1 MTAKQLLHPF
11 KKDVFLNWRRSCA
24 AQYGKYVWPQIIYTG
39 NVQTGNV
46 AVIGVVFEIN
56 LINQDAIYWE
66 SANSLLKINGIPIF
80 YIDSRNIQPQIY
92 LEPPNSE
99 TTDGIQTSKWAET
112 FNSAFCRNDAY
123 DPFQEQQVVSYET
136 FRRATNPRGT
146 RACDLDSIEIFEEIL
161 VGIEATEI
169 WKVAPWKYFY
179 QQFENVLKKRQGAYN
194 LDAMMAQ
201 WIFISQ
207 HISAKPTKL
216 IFVLHKLLW
225 SGFEFD
231 GQHTLRPRGSNGDYL
246 SGYFKDVNGSAVIDD
261 EAICVSFEINQEMIQ
276 KLHQIQNNEVRAHP
290 SLQNLLIR
298 RSVYDIY
305 NELRHQRGKN
315 YE

>member
-11 KKDVFLNWRRSCA
+11 KKDVFLNWRRTCVV
-24 AQYGKYVWPQIIYTG
+24 QYGKYVWPQIIYTG
-39 NVQTGNV
+39 SFQTGNV
-46 AVIGVVFEIN
+46 AAIGVVFEIN

-66 SANSLLKINGIPIF
+66 SANSHLRINGIPIF
-80 YIDSRNIQPQIY
+80 YIDSRHIQPQLY
-92 LEPPNSE
+92 LEPPNFE
-99 TTDGIQTSKWAET
+99 TTDGIPTSKWPET
-112 FNSAFCRNDAY
+112 FNSAFGRNDVY
-123 DPFQEQQVVSYET
+123 DSFQEQSVDSYET

-146 RACDLDSIEIFEEIL
+146 RACDLDSIEIFEDIF

-179 QQFENVLKKRQGAYN
+179 QQFENVLKKRRGAYN

-216 IFVLHKLLW
+216 LFVLHKLLW

-246 SGYFKDVNGSAVIDD
+246 SGYFKDANGSAVIDD
-261 EAICVSFEINQEMIQ
+261 EAICVFCELNQELIQ
-276 KLHQIQNNEVRAHP
+276 KLHRIQNSEVRAHS
-290 SLQNLLIR
+290 SLEKLLLRQSI
-298 RSVYDIY
+298 YDIY
-305 NELRHQRGKN
+305 NEEMHKRK
-315 YE
+315 